1 MAEKDQKVRS
11 ILLPELGLDLEPEFV
26 REIKVGTDF
35 SRVLAHLCART
46 GQRSIAIKA
55 TSDGRL
61 MVAMAGGA
69 AEIYAVENGDAPD
82 AYNAGSTFEFVEAQ
96 YVTDILVEAND
107 ATVSFRNAAAVWGDD
122 KAMPIG
128 MASID
133 FIHYG
138 IRIQN
143 RVGLAVAEYEITT
156 YR

>member
-1 MAEKDQKVRS
+1 MAENEQKSRT
-11 ILLPELGLDLEPEFV
+11 ILIPEIGLDLEPEFV
-26 REIKVGTDF
+26 REINVGTKF

-46 GQRSIAIKA
+46 GQRSIALKG

-61 MVAMAGGA
+61 LVAMAGGA
-69 AEIYAVENGDAPD
+69 AEIYAVENGNAPD
-82 AYNAGSTFEFVEAQ
+82 AYDGGSTFAFADAQ
-96 YVTDILVEAND
+96 YTTDILVETND
-107 ATVSFRNAAAVWGDD
+107 ATVSFRNVALVWGDD
-122 KAMPIG
+122 KAIPIG

-143 RVGLAVAEYEITT
+143 RVGAAVAEYEITT